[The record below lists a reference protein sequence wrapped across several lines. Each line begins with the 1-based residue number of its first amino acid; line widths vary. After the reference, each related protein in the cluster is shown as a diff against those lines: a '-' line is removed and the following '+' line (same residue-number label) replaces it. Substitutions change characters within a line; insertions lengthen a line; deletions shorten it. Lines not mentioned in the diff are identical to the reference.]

1 MDIDEKKNQEI
12 LSKVQCVVCYS
23 GDTYPELYIYKQTEK
38 SNFIRKLKKRDNLTF
53 RLEVPTCQDCR
64 KKFHK
69 WRWYNIWSNGVYVL
83 GLATVILGIFFLIF
97 HQVLGD
103 RGIPLLGIG
112 FLLIIFSLVLRFI
125 IGKIRSNPNQYFFYD
140 FSGNN
145 FYIKPIGENDWILYS
160 VLVKSFLKENRK

>member
-23 GDTYPELYIYKQTEK
+23 DDPCPELYIYKQTEK
-38 SNFIRKLKKRDNLTF
+38 SYYVRKLKKRDNLTF
-53 RLEVPTCQDCR
+53 SLEVPTCQECR
-64 KKFHK
+64 KKFYK
-69 WRWYNIWSNGVYVL
+69 WRRYNLWSNGVYAL
-83 GLATVILGIFFLIF
+83 GLATAILGIFFLIF

-103 RGIPLLGIG
+103 RGIPLLGVG
-112 FLLIIFSLVLRFI
+112 FLLVIYSLVLRYI
-125 IGKIRSNPNQYFFYD
+125 IGKIRSNPNHYFFYD

-160 VLVKSFLKENRK
+160 VLVKSFLKENRM